1 MRPSEKLAT
10 CIALIVFVI
19 SGIFVYKTSIHKY
32 GTEIPVA
39 GGKIREGIIGYT
51 RFVNPLLAI
60 SDADKDA
67 VSLIYSGLLK
77 ASPEGKLIPD
87 LAESWTISEDGLTY
101 DFILKTNL
109 TFHDGAPLTTD
120 DIEFTILKAID
131 PLIKSPKASNFA
143 GVTVQKVDEREIK
156 FILKKPYAPFAE
168 NLTLGILPKH
178 IWSEITDDI
187 FDISA
192 YNRTN
197 PIGSGPYM
205 VKKVS
210 DSSDALSDSYT
221 LVPFRDYAL
230 GMPKI
235 STIILR
241 FYRNQEDALDAFESN
256 DIDSL
261 GGLSSEAVAKFREE
275 NGDDGILLQTPLP
288 RVFALFFNQNIT
300 PVLLRKEV
308 RKALD
313 MSVDRNALIQTVL
326 NTYGSPIYS
335 PIPAPVALT
344 SASTTEA
351 TASSTVASSA
361 KSGPANPALSLST
374 ADVEGAKKLLE
385 SNGWAMGADGI
396 YERKAETSGTNP
408 SPALRLAFSIT
419 TSNSPELKKTAE
431 TLKEQWKAI
440 GADVTV
446 EVYEGA
452 DLTQKIIRPRKYSA
466 LLFGQVVGRD
476 LDLYPFWHSSQRND
490 PGLNIAL
497 YANANADKAI
507 ELARSTNDLAKKV
520 VAQSDFVRELQND
533 VPAVFL
539 FSPNYT
545 YLEHREI
552 QGQELQNI
560 NDPSERFMN
569 IHAWYLDTKYKWN
582 F

>member
-10 CIALIVFVI
+10 CLALIVFVI
-19 SGIFVYKTSIHKY
+19 SGIFLYKTSIHKY
-32 GTEIPVA
+32 GTELPVA
-39 GGKIREGIIGYT
+39 GGKIQEGIIGYT

-60 SDADKDA
+60 SDADRDA

-101 DFILKTNL
+101 DFILKPNL

-120 DIEFTILKAID
+120 DIEFTVMKAID
-131 PLIKSPKASNFA
+131 PLIKSPKASSFA
-143 GVTVQKVDEREIK
+143 GVTVQKVDEKEIK

-168 NLTLGILPKH
+168 NLTIGILPQH
-178 IWSEITDDI
+178 IWSNIEDDI
-187 FDISA
+187 FDVST

-205 VKKVS
+205 VKKVT
-210 DSSDALSDSYT
+210 DSSDNLSDSYT
-221 LVPFRDYAL
+221 LSSFGNYAL
-230 GMPKI
+230 GAPLI
-235 STIILR
+235 STVVLK
-241 FYRNQEDALDAFESN
+241 FYKNQEDAVNAFESG
-256 DIDSL
+256 DIDNL
-261 GGLSSEAVAKFREE
+261 GGVSSEIAATIREKD
-275 NGDDGILLQTPLP
+275 NDDIIELQTPLP
-288 RVFALFFNQNIT
+288 RTFALFFNQNT
-300 PVLLRKEV
+300 APVLLRKEV

-313 MSVDRNALIQTVL
+313 MSVDRDALIKTVL
-326 NTYGSPIYS
+326 NQYGSPIFS
-335 PIPAPVALT
+335 PIPSPIALSSAAT
-344 SASTTEA
+344 STAASSSAA
-351 TASSTVASSA
+351 TAAAVASS
-361 KSGPANPALSLST
+361 SPVLSMSI
-374 ADVEGAKKLLE
+374 ADIEGAKKLLE
-385 SNGWAMGADGI
+385 ANGWALAADGI
-396 YERKAETSGTNP
+396 YERKADTAGTNP

-431 TLKEQWKAI
+431 TLKDQWKAI
-440 GADVTV
+440 GADINV
-446 EVYEGA
+446 EVYEGS

-497 YANANADKAI
+497 YANVNADKAI
-507 ELARSTNDLAKKV
+507 ELARSTNDPAKKV
-520 VAQSDFVRELQND
+520 VAQSDFVRELHND
-533 VPAVFL
+533 IPAVFL

-545 YLEHREI
+545 YLEHRKIE
-552 QGQELQNI
+552 GQELQNI
-560 NDPSERFMN
+560 NDSSERFMN

>member
-10 CIALIVFVI
+10 CLALIVFVI
-19 SGIFVYKTSIHKY
+19 SGIFLYKTSIQKY
-32 GTEIPVA
+32 GTELPVA
-39 GGKIREGIIGYT
+39 GGKIQEGIIGYT

-60 SDADKDA
+60 SDADRDA

-101 DFILKTNL
+101 DFILKPNL

-120 DIEFTILKAID
+120 DIEFTIQKAVD

-143 GVTVQKVDEREIK
+143 GVTVQKVDEKEIK

-168 NLTLGILPKH
+168 NLTIGILPQH
-178 IWSEITDDI
+178 IWSTIENDI
-187 FDISA
+187 FDVST

-197 PIGSGPYM
+197 PIGSGPFM
-205 VKKVS
+205 VKKIT
-210 DSSDALSDSYT
+210 DSSDNLSDSYT
-221 LVPFRDYAL
+221 LSSFGNYAL
-230 GMPKI
+230 GAPLI
-235 STIILR
+235 STVVLR
-241 FYRNQEDALDAFESN
+241 FYKNQEDAVNAFESG
-256 DIDSL
+256 DIDNL
-261 GGLSSEAVAKFREE
+261 GGVSSEIAATIREKD
-275 NGDDGILLQTPLP
+275 NDDIIELQTPLP
-288 RVFALFFNQNIT
+288 RTFAVFFNQNT
-300 PVLLRKEV
+300 APVLLRKEV

-313 MSVDRNALIQTVL
+313 MSVDRDALIKTVL
-326 NTYGSPIYS
+326 NQYGSPIFS
-335 PIPAPVALT
+335 PIPSPIALSSAATSTASSSSAAATGT
-344 SASTTEA
+344 SAS
-351 TASSTVASSA
+351 SSA
-361 KSGPANPALSLST
+361 VLSMSA
-374 ADVEGAKKLLE
+374 ADIEGAKKLLE
-385 SNGWAMGADGI
+385 ANGWALGADGT
-396 YERKAETSGTNP
+396 YERKADTAGTNP

-440 GADVTV
+440 GADINV
-446 EVYEGA
+446 EVYEGS

-507 ELARSTNDLAKKV
+507 ELARSTNDPVKKV
-520 VAQSDFVRELQND
+520 VAQSDFVRELHND
-533 VPAVFL
+533 IPAVFL

-545 YLEHREI
+545 YLEHQRIE
-552 QGQELQNI
+552 GQELQNI
-560 NDPSERFMN
+560 NDSSERFMN